1 MTLAKELMNRI
12 ADPVITRNQ
21 RAQLRC
27 QLAKQL
33 EDIGDYEGARAAM
46 GELWSRIN
54 ERPMLEELDHSTMA
68 EVLLRAGALTG
79 WIGSAKQVV
88 GAQETAK
95 NLITES
101 LTLFQRLETTKKIV
115 EAQIEIA
122 LCYWREG
129 AFDEARAILQ
139 DARNRV
145 VGIDRELEAVAL
157 LRSAIVEKTAIRLN
171 EALQFYAH
179 AVPLFND
186 ITNDALKGRFHNGY
200 ANLLENL
207 GRKENRKDYI
217 DRAFIEYAAA
227 SYHFEQVGNT
237 RYHACVENNL
247 GFLFLTVAKF
257 TEAHE
262 HLDRAQ
268 ALFTSIKDS
277 VHTAQVDETRARVL
291 LAEGRVPEA
300 ERLVR
305 SAVQTLDKGGEQA
318 LLAEALTTHGIAL
331 ARLGRHQHAR
341 LSLQRAVEVA
351 QQVGDLES
359 AGQAAIIIIEEVG
372 EQLSDDDLLATYN
385 RAVELLSKS
394 RDVTALSRLSVC
406 GRRVLF
412 LVDVL
417 AAPPKW
423 TGFSFRKAVLRYE
436 ARLIEKALRDAG
448 GLVTRAAQLLGFNH
462 HNSLISMLNKR
473 HRNLLPERTPPM
485 PRRRSLMT
493 IPDAPRRPQ
502 SIPVEQRRTI
512 SVLHVENNLTVANAV
527 KETLQAEGWK
537 VEMCADGA
545 AALKLLESAIYYDVL
560 LLDNDLPDINGV
572 ELIRRARQLPHRRR
586 TRVIMLAATNTETD
600 AWKAGADA
608 VLKKPQDVGTIVN
621 TISRLLSPEAE

>member
-1 MTLAKELMNRI
+1 MTLAKELMHRI
-12 ADPVITRNQ
+12 ADPVLTQNQ

-54 ERPMLEELDHSTMA
+54 ERPILEELDHSTMA

-227 SYHFEQVGNT
+227 SYHFEQAGNT

-247 GFLFLTVAKF
+247 GFLFLTVGKF

-300 ERLVR
+300 EKLVR

-359 AGQAAIIIIEEVG
+359 AGQAAIIIIEEMG
-372 EQLSDDDLLATYN
+372 EQLSDDDLVATYN

-417 AAPPKW
+417 AAPPNW
-423 TGFSFRKAVLRYE
+423 TGFSFRKAVRRYE

-493 IPDAPRRPQ
+493 IPDAPRRLQ
-502 SIPVEQRRTI
+502 STPTEQTRII
-512 SVLHVENNLTVANAV
+512 SVLHVENNLTAANAV

-586 TRVIMLAATNTETD
+586 TRVVMLAATNSETG